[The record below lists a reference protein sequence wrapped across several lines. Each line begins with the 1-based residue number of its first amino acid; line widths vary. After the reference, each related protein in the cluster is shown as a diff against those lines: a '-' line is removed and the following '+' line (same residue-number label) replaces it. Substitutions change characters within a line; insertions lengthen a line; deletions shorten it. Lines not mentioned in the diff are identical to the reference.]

1 MKIEKD
7 KKELLKRLDNE
18 ETGEII
24 KKILEYEET
33 GTIEKSNNNIVNY
46 IIELMQKDI
55 DKQKIISKKR
65 SKSSKGKGRPRK
77 ENNNNE

>member
-65 SKSSKGKGRPRK
+65 SQSSKGKGRPRK
-77 ENNNNE
+77 ENNI

>member
-77 ENNNNE
+77 ENNI